1 MTSTIQRSGA
11 EVTGG
16 VGFSRKLRRRLPT
29 LLIVVAAVLAV
40 LAAFGAYAVT
50 KNNKPVFRSQ
60 GAIAFDQPEKFAAS
74 TNSGIIDKLSRM
86 RATYIGVAKTDAV
99 LDAVAKQVDL
109 TRAQVAPHVFT
120 AADRNSL
127 LLVVGARAN
136 KAPTARRI
144 ATALANE
151 LVVVAQQQQE
161 KAKIPDKDRIVA
173 SVVIQPRAAVHISPT
188 KREQLTAGV
197 VAGLLAFLAVL
208 GIGSLIRRPT
218 P

>member
-1 MTSTIQRSGA
+1 
-11 EVTGG
+11 
-16 VGFSRKLRRRLPT
+16 
-29 LLIVVAAVLAV
+29 VVATVLAV
-40 LAAFGAYAVT
+40 LSAFGAYAVT
-50 KNNKPVFRSQ
+50 KNHKPIFRSQ

-86 RATYIGVAKTDAV
+86 RANYIGLAKTDAV
-99 LDAVAKQVDL
+99 LDAVAKQVGL

-127 LLVVGARAN
+127 LLIVGARAN

-151 LVVVAQQQQE
+151 LVVVAEQQQD
-161 KAKIPDKDRIVA
+161 KAKIPDKDRVVA
-173 SVVIQPRAAVHISPT
+173 SVVIQPRASALISPT
-188 KREQLTAGV
+188 KRKELTAGV
-197 VAGLLAFLAVL
+197 VAGLLVFLAVL

-218 P
+218 H